1 MLGLVSKKDREMRRR
16 ILAKLENEQNTTL
29 QKLAEYC
36 QQRVSIKQDSEKI
49 EETTIANVKKVNRKT
64 RFRSPSPE
72 RKWYPTTRRN
82 REYKKKN
89 PPSACYGYGQWHW
102 YNDCPYKNKAC
113 RNCKKV
119 GHKMSK
125 CRKLNSN

>member
-36 QQRVSIKQDSEKI
+36 QQCVSIKQDSEKI

-72 RKWYPTTRRN
+72 RK
-82 REYKKKN
+82 
-89 PPSACYGYGQWHW
+89 
-102 YNDCPYKNKAC
+102 
-113 RNCKKV
+113 
-119 GHKMSK
+119 
-125 CRKLNSN
+125 